1 MNAAPA
7 HLAELNRETCL
18 HLLGTA
24 TVGRVGVSI
33 DALPAVFPVFLTV
46 LDDAVV
52 FRTVPGTKLAAAAN
66 GSIVAVEA
74 DEFDAETGE
83 GWSVLVRGVAREMDR
98 DGRAAAARR
107 FLKRTWIDDA
117 AEHLIEVSTDLVTGR
132 RIH

>member
-1 MNAAPA
+1 MDAAPS

-18 HLLGTA
+18 HLLRTA

-46 LDDAVV
+46 LDGAVV
-52 FRTVPGTKLAAAAN
+52 FRTVPGTKLAAASN

-74 DEFDAETGE
+74 DEFDPDTGE
-83 GWSVLVRGVAREMDR
+83 GWSVLVRGVAREMLR
-98 DGRAAAARR
+98 DKRAAAARR
-107 FLKRTWIDDA
+107 SLERTWIDDA